1 MNAARYLAL
10 IIAAFVLC
18 GCASPAGE
26 AKKELLEVR
35 LNATP
40 KNAGRIAQATLV
52 PRGDET
58 SISFVIS
65 GVPSFT
71 TRPVRLY
78 TFIYPGS
85 CVHPGASPAYELNNT
100 VTTERHFKGDVWRM
114 SKSAPVPL
122 STLRSGDYSLVLRT
136 TPADG
141 NYDIFCGDIR

>member
-1 MNAARYLAL
+1 MNAARYVAL
-10 IIAAFVLC
+10 IMVAVGLC
-18 GCASPAGE
+18 ACASPAGD
-26 AKKELLEVR
+26 ARKERVEVK

-40 KNAGRIAQATLV
+40 RNAGHIAQATLV

-58 SISFVIS
+58 SISMVIG
-65 GVPSFT
+65 GVPSYT

-78 TFIYPGS
+78 TFIYPGTCTS
-85 CVHPGASPAYELNNT
+85 RGPSPAYGLNNT
-100 VTTERHFKGDVWRM
+100 LITDRRYRGGVWWM

-122 STLRSGDYSLVLRT
+122 STLQASDYSLVLRT

>member
-10 IIAAFVLC
+10 IMAACGLC
-18 GCASPAGE
+18 GCASPAGDASNE
-26 AKKELLEVR
+26 MLEVR

-58 SISFVIS
+58 SISLVIS
-65 GVPSFT
+65 GVPSYT

-85 CVHPGASPAYELNNT
+85 CAHPGGTPAYELNRT
-100 VTTERHFKGDVWRM
+100 LTTDRHFRGDVWRM

-122 STLRSGDYSLVLRT
+122 STLRAGDYSLVLRT

-141 NYDIFCGDIR
+141 SFDIFCGDIR

>member
-10 IIAAFVLC
+10 IIFAFGLC
-18 GCASPAGE
+18 GCASTAGD
-26 AKKELLEVR
+26 AKKELVEVR

-58 SISFVIS
+58 SISLVIS

-71 TRPVRLY
+71 ARPVRLY

-85 CVHPGASPAYELNNT
+85 CAHPGASPAYELNNT
-100 VTTERHFKGDVWRM
+100 VTTDRHFKGDVWRM
-114 SKSAPVPL
+114 SKAAPVPL
-122 STLRSGDYSLVLRT
+122 SVLRSGDYSLVLRT

-141 NYDIFCGDIR
+141 NYDIFCGDIH

>member
-10 IIAAFVLC
+10 FIAVFGLC
-18 GCASPAGE
+18 ACAGPAGD
-26 AKKELLEVR
+26 ARKELLEVR

-40 KNAGRIAQATLV
+40 MNAGRIAQATLV

-85 CVHPGASPAYELNNT
+85 CAHPGISPAYELNDR
-100 VTTERHFKGDVWRM
+100 VTTERHFRGDVWRM
-114 SKSAPVPL
+114 SRAAPVPL
-122 STLRSGDYSLVLRT
+122 STLRAGDYSLVLRT

-141 NYDIFCGDIR
+141 NVDIFCGDIH